1 MSTKKLLIIEDDSI
15 VSNLYRGVFE
25 KEGFQVEVCSSGQ
38 DGFFKIHERRPDVV
52 LLDLMLP
59 VMGGAEILRKIR
71 AQKAFETLPV
81 IVFTNAYL
89 PDMIQDALKA
99 GARQVNNTATVNPR
113 ELVAA
118 VRAAMDGAEVPPVP
132 VDPAAAAKSAS
143 TPAAGGLATSS
154 IGGESAR
161 PSGNMALAE
170 FQASAPGTV
179 ARIRNALQACVKA
192 TDESTK
198 LNGLDDIY
206 RLVRSLT
213 SQAALAGMRG
223 MGQMCSA
230 IEALLRELLDKP
242 KSITAS
248 TMRTL
253 AHAVDFLGVM
263 VTSDNAPLDRTPI
276 SVLVVDD
283 EPLSRKALVLA
294 LERAFIRPI
303 SLSNPHLVLDLL
315 PDNRFDLI
323 ILDVEMPGITGH
335 DLCVKIREFP
345 HYKTT
350 PVIFVTSL
358 SDFESRAKS
367 TVSGGDDFMAKP
379 FIFMEINVKV
389 LTFVFKAR
397 LAAGGA

>member
-1 MSTKKLLIIEDDSI
+1 
-15 VSNLYRGVFE
+15 
-25 KEGFQVEVCSSGQ
+25 
-38 DGFFKIHERRPDVV
+38 
-52 LLDLMLP
+52 
-59 VMGGAEILRKIR
+59 MGGAEILRKIR

-81 IVFTNAYL
+81 VVFTNAYL
-89 PDMIQDALKA
+89 PDLIQDALKA
-99 GARQVNNTATVNPR
+99 GARQVINKATVNPR

-118 VRAAMDGAEVPPVP
+118 VRAAVDGTDAPPAVS
-132 VDPAAAAKSAS
+132 DSGAAAKPAG
-143 TPAAGGLATSS
+143 TPAAGGIASAP

-161 PSGNMALAE
+161 PAGNLSLAE

-192 TDESTK
+192 ADESSK
-198 LNGLDDIY
+198 LNGLDDIF
-206 RLVRSLT
+206 RLVRGLT
-213 SQAALAGMRG
+213 AQAGVAGLRG

-230 IEALLRELLDKP
+230 IEALLRELHDKP

-263 VTSDNAPLDRTPI
+263 VTSDNTPLDRTPI

-303 SLSNPHLVLDLL
+303 SLSNPHLALDLL
-315 PDNRFDLI
+315 PDNRFDLV

-335 DLCVKIREFP
+335 DLCAKIREFP
-345 HYKTT
+345 HYKNT

-358 SDFESRAKS
+358 TDFESRAKS
-367 TVSGGDDFMAKP
+367 TVSGGNDFMAKP
-379 FIFMEINVKV
+379 FVFMELNVKV

-397 LAAGGA
+397 LAGGAA